1 MTASENNVL
10 VSTRARGGVAFTVGV
25 GALLG
30 LAAVAPLFVSRS
42 TVQDLFQIVTLLVLA
57 QCWNLLAGYAGLVS
71 VGQQAFVG
79 VGAYAMFAA
88 ISLLGLDPLTA
99 IGNLARLGRPGALV
113 LITTPF
119 LIRVHPQPI
128 DFWRFTPDGLRALI
142 EAQGL
147 TVTDVGSWGNKW
159 CVLANHGAWRPYLWR
174 HRVLSRWTL
183 RDDAASPQMVWAFAR
198 VPNADAGQGET

>member
-1 MTASENNVL
+1 MERRISTALASLDLSALDAVEVSGSAHRGRPWRSYTGLEYPEFDLLRPHDVGRFDVVICEQVL
-10 VSTRARGGVAFTVGV
+10 EH
-25 GALLG
+25 
-30 LAAVAPLFVSRS
+30 
-42 TVQDLFQIVTLLVLA
+42 VT
-57 QCWNLLAGYAGLVS
+57 
-71 VGQQAFVG
+71 
-79 VGAYAMFAA
+79 
-88 ISLLGLDPLTA
+88 DPLTA

-198 VPNADAGQGET
+198 VPHADAGQGES